1 MNTTIKSIFITTIM
15 ATTLVVTPAC
25 SVLDPYTGEERTSKA
40 VKYGAIGAVVCG
52 IIGSSRNSRS
62 ARNAALGCGAIG
74 AGVGA
79 YMDHQEKELRD
90 ELTGTGVGVQREGDE
105 IHLVMPGDITFETNR
120 YDINGEF
127 YPVLTSVSKV
137 LYKYKDTD
145 LEVAG
150 FTDSTGSDDYNQE
163 LSEKRAYSV
172 VQFLRSQNVSANR
185 LKSVGFGKAHPIA
198 SNETESGRARNR
210 RVELTIIPTQE
221 AIQSASAPK
230 ILSSPLR

>member
-1 MNTTIKSIFITTIM
+1 MNTTIKSIFITTIL